1 MPLVSQDVTS
11 LTNGV
16 SQQPAVQRLPSQA
29 EAQVNCQSSVVDG
42 MKRRPPTRHIAKIS
56 TDQLDSAFI
65 HLVDRDAATKYAV
78 VVTDGDLKVVSM
90 LDASIKAV
98 AFPHGKA
105 YLTNSDPRRS
115 FRAVTA
121 GDFTFLVNR
130 GAIAGM
136 TGDKSPT
143 PKPAAMVAIMAA
155 NYREKFQLTVAG
167 NTFTLDLPGAT
178 ADEATRT
185 WLNTSSV
192 ASVLHIL
199 MTTGSYSGG
208 PNGPT
213 GSATGGSLAAMGF
226 YVELQGSCLR
236 ITRENGEDFSIT
248 ATDGAGGTHMRAF
261 KGSTQKFTD
270 LPKVG
275 VDGFTI
281 KISGDPG
288 DEGTDY
294 WVQYRT
300 SFDPPATST
309 PNPGGN
315 TGEPPPNY
323 GGGWWDYPYY
333 IP

>member
-1 MPLVSQDVTS
+1 MALVSQEIVNLS
-11 LTNGV
+11 NGV

-29 EAQVNCQSSVVDG
+29 ERQENCQSSVVDG
-42 MKRRPPTRHIAKIS
+42 MKRRPPTRHLARVS
-56 TDQLDSAFI
+56 TAQLPSAFI
-65 HLVDRDAATKYAV
+65 HAVDRDSVTKYAV
-78 VVTDGDLKVVSM
+78 VVTNGDLKVFD
-90 LDASIKAV
+90 LQTGLEKAV
-98 AFPHGKA
+98 AFPNGKG
-105 YLTNSDPRRS
+105 YLVNSEPRAS

-121 GDFTFLVNR
+121 ADYTFLVNR
-130 GAIAGM
+130 GVIAGM
-136 TGDKSPT
+136 TGDKSPQ
-143 PKPAAMVAIMAA
+143 PAPAAMVAFMAA
-155 NYREKFQLTVAG
+155 NYKESFTLTVAG
-167 NTFTLDLPGAT
+167 YGFTVTLPA
-178 ADEATRT
+178 AEANEATRD
-185 WLNTSSV
+185 WLNTDRV
-192 ASVLHIL
+192 AAAMYQTLVV
-199 MTTGSYSGG
+199 GSYSGG
-208 PNGPT
+208 
-213 GSATGGSLAAMGF
+213 TGGASGSSTAGPLPAGF
-226 YVELQGSCLR
+226 TVEQQGSCLR
-236 ITRENGEDFSIT
+236 ITRSSGEDFAIN
-248 ATDGAGGTHMRAF
+248 AVDGAGGTHMRAF

-323 GGGWWDYPYY
+323 GGGWWDYPYF